1 MARVEGNAREPG
13 RTCRLGIA
21 ALAAVAALAASAPSR
36 AADYPSKP
44 LILYIGSAPGGSTDV
59 LGRVLA
65 KSLQDALGQPVVVQN
80 RTGAGGAVMATQ
92 LMQSAPDGYSLGMA
106 ISQAYSGNPVLT
118 PTAIPY
124 RVGDFTHLASISKGQ
139 CALVTSAAKPYR
151 TFEDVMAAAR
161 RGERPIFAAQS
172 PLSRIVIEYIAKVAG
187 VRFRVITVQGGGEMM
202 QTILGGHAD
211 FGFSGGPHVDH
222 VAAGQMRVL
231 ASAEDGRLTTSPEV
245 PTLKE
250 LGYDITS
257 CSMFVVSAPPRLPED
272 VKRPLAAALEHAI
285 TSADM
290 TALIERLRY
299 PEYYFGP
306 DDVTRLL
313 EAETATF
320 TRAVEHLRQ

>member
-1 MARVEGNAREPG
+1 MARSEGNVREPG
-13 RTCRLGIA
+13 RTPRLRLWALA
-21 ALAAVAALAASAPSR
+21 AIAAVAAVSAAR
-36 AADYPSKP
+36 AADYPAKP
-44 LILYIGSAPGGSTDV
+44 LVLYIGSAPGGSTDV

-65 KSLQDALGQPVVVQN
+65 KSLQAALGQPVVVQN

-92 LMQSAPDGYSLGMA
+92 LMRSVPDGYSIGMA

-118 PTAIPY
+118 PGAIPY

-172 PLSRIVIEYIAKVAG
+172 PLTRIVIEYIAKVAG

-231 ASAEDGRLTTSPEV
+231 ASAEDARLATSPEA

-257 CSMFVVSAPPRLPED
+257 CSMFVVSAPPHLPDE
-272 VKRPLAAALEHAI
+272 VKQPLAAALEHAI
-285 TSADM
+285 ASPEMKT
-290 TALIERLRY
+290 LIERLRY

-306 DDVTRLL
+306 DDVTQLL
-313 EAETATF
+313 EGETATF